1 MEENQINNKRN
12 ILKMSL
18 LIVGLL
24 VLIGGIS
31 YAAYTWTFNGTLT
44 NNISTSSIE
53 LKFLESNTEII
64 NITNALPM
72 YDDEG
77 IYEPSFDFAVTSNTT
92 RNVNINYTLTI
103 SKLSLDTGY
112 TALQDNQMK
121 VYLTDYDN
129 NQIVAPTLISDL
141 NSYKLYTGIQ
151 THNSSNETV
160 QHKFKLRVWID
171 ESLMDAA
178 KNWTTSTKLQY
189 KFKIGITSSE
199 YNPTYVY
206 RYGENTISIGDP
218 SSNITGGTSSSST
231 LNKQFYLKHAIDNNT
246 VAESYVCY
254 TLNNNEY
261 CLKGGDTTAYND
273 NKSILQNSFGSSN
286 CNETNET
293 TYWYYGC
300 SSGSLGAYAYS
311 FGDVDAYDGD
321 SYCCVIGDGD
331 SSCWR

>member
-121 VYLTDYDN
+121 VYLTDYDGN
-129 NQIVAPTLISDL
+129 VLVQPTLISSL
-141 NSYKLYTGIQ
+141 TNYQLYYSSHAHSTSNTIVQSKLR
-151 THNSSNETV
+151 
-160 QHKFKLRVWID
+160 LRVWID
-171 ESLMDAA
+171 QSLMTAA
-178 KNWTTSTKLQY
+178 QSWTTSTKLQY
-189 KFKIGITSSE
+189 KFKINISSSE
-199 YNPTYVY
+199 T
-206 RYGENTISIGDP
+206 
-218 SSNITGGTSSSST
+218 
-231 LNKQFYLKHAIDNNT
+231 
-246 VAESYVCY
+246 
-254 TLNNNEY
+254 
-261 CLKGGDTTAYND
+261 
-273 NKSILQNSFGSSN
+273 
-286 CNETNET
+286 
-293 TYWYYGC
+293 
-300 SSGSLGAYAYS
+300 
-311 FGDVDAYDGD
+311 
-321 SYCCVIGDGD
+321 
-331 SSCWR
+331 

>member
-121 VYLTDYDN
+121 VYLTDYDGN
-129 NQIVAPTLISDL
+129 VLVQPTLISSL
-141 NSYKLYTGIQ
+141 TNYQLYSSSHAHSTSNTIVQ
-151 THNSSNETV
+151 T
-160 QHKFKLRVWID
+160 
-171 ESLMDAA
+171 LMTAA
-178 KNWTTSTKLQY
+178 QSWTTSTKLQY
-189 KFKIGITSSE
+189 KFKINISSSE
-199 YNPTYVY
+199 T
-206 RYGENTISIGDP
+206 
-218 SSNITGGTSSSST
+218 
-231 LNKQFYLKHAIDNNT
+231 
-246 VAESYVCY
+246 
-254 TLNNNEY
+254 
-261 CLKGGDTTAYND
+261 
-273 NKSILQNSFGSSN
+273 
-286 CNETNET
+286 
-293 TYWYYGC
+293 
-300 SSGSLGAYAYS
+300 
-311 FGDVDAYDGD
+311 
-321 SYCCVIGDGD
+321 
-331 SSCWR
+331 